1 MRATDITL
9 DWLNQVLT
17 DSCETAGPEATSLLV
32 EPVPNERAAVW
43 RLRVVF
49 ERRPLT
55 RPVYFILK
63 VPPPPGLLTGYAPGA
78 REVFFYQ
85 FLAPLL
91 PLASPRCL
99 LARIDLE
106 KGESFLLLDDVRE
119 AIPGSQ
125 RTGLSAHQAR
135 AAIRGLAAAHAM
147 HWGRVDRPPLP
158 TLRKMVIR
166 TAAATPEEIEARF
179 EETWPRVSA
188 SLYFGLSRPVRL
200 FGDRLVGNI
209 GRTLQPLFAA
219 PETLV
224 HGDYRAEN
232 LLFRGRARATTVIA
246 FDWEQLTLGSG
257 LIDLASLLVG
267 GLGPRV
273 RFREHELIQLYH
285 NVLRSGGVID
295 FAWNECVQLYRLGVV
310 RGLIHAVLACV
321 DTEGAIHPSND
332 NRMLISRYNETC
344 ERHQIWELRT
354 TG

>member
-1 MRATDITL
+1 MRAEDITL

-32 EPVPNERAAVW
+32 EPVPNERAQVW

-63 VPPPPGLLTGYAPGA
+63 APQPPGPLTGYAPGA

-91 PLASPRCL
+91 PLPTPRCL
-99 LARIDLE
+99 LARIDLDR
-106 KGESFLLLDDVRE
+106 GESFLLLDEVRE
-119 AIPGSQ
+119 ATLGCQ

-147 HWGRVDRPPLP
+147 HWAKTDRPPLP
-158 TLRKMVIR
+158 TLRNLVTR
-166 TAAATPEEIEARF
+166 TAVYTAEDIEARF
-179 EETWPRVSA
+179 AAIWPRVAA
-188 SLYFGLSRPVRL
+188 SLHFGLSRPVRL
-200 FGDRLVGNI
+200 FGDRMMGNI
-209 GRTLQPLFAA
+209 ERTLQPLNTSPA
-219 PETLV
+219 TLV

-232 LLFRGRARATTVIA
+232 LFFQGRARTTSAIA
-246 FDWEQLTLGSG
+246 FDWEQVALGSG
-257 LIDLASLLVG
+257 LIDLARLLVG

-285 NVLRSGGVID
+285 SALRSGGVID
-295 FAWNECVQLYRLGVV
+295 FSWQDCVQLYRLGVV
-310 RGLIHAVLACV
+310 RGLISTVLACV
-321 DTEGAIHPSND
+321 DSEGAICPSD
-332 NRMLISRYNETC
+332 ENRMLITRYNETC
-344 ERHQIWELRT
+344 ERHQIWEIAT